1 MVRLVTRSSC
11 TTTRCSVAKSARWD
25 RNSTASATSA
35 VMVGNQPRYYNGFT
49 QEQVGGAYGLK
60 KLGVHNVKPFF
71 TRGILLDI
79 LALKGGERLPD
90 RLRHH
95 GR

>member
-1 MVRLVTRSSC
+1 MYGRPKHRPLILWARIGGHRLGSQF
-11 TTTRCSVAKSARWD
+11 D
-25 RNSTASATSA
+25 GLGHIGI
-35 VMVGNQPRYYNGFT
+35 MVGNQPRYYSGFT

-79 LALKGGERLPD
+79 LALKGGGTAPD